1 MAHPDHFKELL
12 EIVKPYL
19 PNDVDES
26 AIQPESRFID
36 DLNINSSHLVDI
48 VLDVEDRYDIRV
60 EDTEMEIEDIERH
73 FGSKV
78 ARIIDGL
85 TKISGAFISVAISES
100 L

>member
-1 MAHPDHFKELL
+1 MAQPEHFKELL

-60 EDTEMEIEDIERH
+60 EDAEMQEMR
-73 FGSKV
+73 
-78 ARIIDGL
+78 
-85 TKISGAFISVAISES
+85 SVADAIQLVRQKTKPS
-100 L
+100 

>member
-1 MAHPDHFKELL
+1 MAHPEHFKELL

-26 AIQPESRFID
+26 AIRPESRFID

-60 EDTEMEIEDIERH
+60 EDAEMEEMR
-73 FGSKV
+73 
-78 ARIIDGL
+78 
-85 TKISGAFISVAISES
+85 SVADAIQLVMQKTKPS
-100 L
+100 